1 MMMQIFQLS
10 SFPIEQAGDLTA
22 LEHKLGSWFASLT
35 YPVRLLAI
43 SKAFDLRPAIARL
56 NRSQRDLND
65 LSRIV
70 GPLMRVIDALVEGD
84 MRADPAVAI
93 RDLSIEELGLLLDLF
108 VNAPPLQQLLL
119 GDDSAGGDDA

>member
-1 MMMQIFQLS
+1 MIMQIFQLS

-43 SKAFDLRPAIARL
+43 SQAFDLRPAIGRL
-56 NRSQRDLND
+56 NRSQREFVD

-70 GPLMRVIDALVEGD
+70 GSLIRAIDALIEGD
-84 MRADPAVAI
+84 M
-93 RDLSIEELGLLLDLF
+93 
-108 VNAPPLQQLLL
+108 
-119 GDDSAGGDDA
+119 